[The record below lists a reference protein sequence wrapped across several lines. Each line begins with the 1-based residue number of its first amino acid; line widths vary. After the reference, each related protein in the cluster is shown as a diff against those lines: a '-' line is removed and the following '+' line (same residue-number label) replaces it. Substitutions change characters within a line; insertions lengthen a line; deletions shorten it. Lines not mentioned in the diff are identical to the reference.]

1 MFIRIGYIVIIG
13 YHKKF
18 KGDSLNNMKRKIWIN
33 GDFVNWNDAS
43 VHILS
48 HSHQRG
54 SLIFGFIPI
63 FENENGTF
71 IFRIDKHIERLYSS
85 CHLAGIPIDYK
96 ESELINAVFDAAK
109 ENPGSKFIKISVY
122 IASIEIDVV
131 PQDPLTTVAIAAY
144 EPQKDIIEKNS
155 NPFHRSDY
163 LSVWIEKDKHQRR
176 SDIIDPQ
183 IKIAANYTSPMMAKW
198 KARKN
203 GYDEIILTDS
213 EGYVTEAPTS
223 NVFIVNQDGV
233 LMTADE
239 DQVLHGITRMSIIEI
254 AEDEGININIGRIPL
269 KELQDAKEVFITSS
283 SHLVCPVKSLDK
295 MPVGNGEIGKTTM
308 ILKNR
313 FLKTT
318 EGKDSKFNNWLS
330 HI

>member
-1 MFIRIGYIVIIG
+1 ME
-13 YHKKF
+13 
-18 KGDSLNNMKRKIWIN
+18 RKIWID
-33 GDFVNWNDAS
+33 GVFVEWNDAS

-71 IFRIDKHIERLYSS
+71 IFRVDKHIERLFKS
-85 CHLAGIPIDYK
+85 CLLAGIPINYK
-96 ESELINAVFDAAK
+96 EDELIDAVFATVK

-131 PQDPLTTVAIAAY
+131 PQDPYTKVAIAAY

-155 NPFHRSDY
+155 NVFHKSENM
-163 LSVWIEKDKHQRR
+163 SVWIEKDKHQRR
-176 SDIIDPQ
+176 QDIIDPQ

-213 EGYVTEAPTS
+213 DGYVAEAPTS
-223 NVFIVNQDGV
+223 NVFMVSQAGV
-233 LMTADE
+233 LMTAKEDE
-239 DQVLHGITRMSIIEI
+239 VLHGITRMSIIEI
-254 AEDEGININIGRIPL
+254 AEDEGIEMNIGRIPL
-269 KELQDAKEVFITSS
+269 KELQEAVEVFITSS
-283 SHLVCPVKSLDK
+283 SHLICPVNSLDGK
-295 MPVGNGEIGKTTM
+295 LVGSGKTGKKTL
-308 ILKNR
+308 IIKNR
-313 FLKTT
+313 FHNVIS
-318 EGKDSKFNNWLS
+318 GKDNKFNKWLS
-330 HI
+330 PVKA